1 MNATYSVRRQ
11 AGWTVWGLIAVMAL
25 AGFFALLFLK
35 LFPPYHDN
43 YKLNKALQTVAAE
56 PRIAVGGRRAII
68 SKLDKILYLD
78 YAHKVVDLN
87 DTLRIE
93 KKNDRM
99 ILTINYEVVVPLAY
113 NISALLEFNNQAEIS
128 LR

>member
-1 MNATYSVRRQ
+1 MNAAYSVRRQ

-25 AGFFALLFLK
+25 VGFFALLFLK

-56 PRIAVGGRRAII
+56 PGMAVGGRRAIMR
-68 SKLDKILYLD
+68 KLDKILYLD

-113 NISALLEFNNQAEIS
+113 NISALLEFNNRAEIS